1 MDKKNN
7 KIKRSFIPQAIGD
20 TIRKVNRNFSSKFGK
35 IEFIVHSKWS
45 EITGSYFGEFSEPKN
60 ITRIPDYENEFG
72 ETVFKNQLNV
82 SVAPAAAL
90 EFQHYK
96 DTIIEKINSYFGYK
110 AIIDLRIQQNYIPKT
125 VVKAN
130 VCQHSLT
137 NIFQYVSDFYMFQM
151 TFAQSRTFANILLS
165 KLCKVMTPLSCKEPK
180 QKLLKLQ

>member
-130 VCQHSLT
+130 VLNDKKLTSDDEKSIINEVEKLKNDDLKQSLIDLGT
-137 NIFQYVSDFYMFQM
+137 NIKKD
-151 TFAQSRTFANILLS
+151 I
-165 KLCKVMTPLSCKEPK
+165 K
-180 QKLLKLQ
+180 

>member
-1 MDKKNN
+1 MYMDKKNN

-20 TIRKVNRNFSSKFGK
+20 TIRKVNRNYSSKFGK
-35 IEFIVHSKWS
+35 IEFIVQSKWS
-45 EITGSYFGEFSEPKN
+45 EITGAYFGEFSEPKN

-110 AIIDLRIQQNYIPKT
+110 AIIDLRIQQNYIPNNKNIT
-125 VVKAN
+125 ISNMKNKKLTARDDKYISNEVKKVSN
-130 VCQHSLT
+130 ESLKKSLIDLGK
-137 NIFQYVSDFYMFQM
+137 NI
-151 TFAQSRTFANILLS
+151 T
-165 KLCKVMTPLSCKEPK
+165 KEVK
-180 QKLLKLQ
+180 